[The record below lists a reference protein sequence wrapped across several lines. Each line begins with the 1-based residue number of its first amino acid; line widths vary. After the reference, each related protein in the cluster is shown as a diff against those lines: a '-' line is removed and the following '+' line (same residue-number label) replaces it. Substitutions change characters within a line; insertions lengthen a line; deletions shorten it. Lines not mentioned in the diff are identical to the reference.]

1 MKVRQAM
8 MRDLHVVRPD
18 QTIENAARTM
28 SNFDLGILL
37 VAVGDRLVGIVT
49 PRDMAVRAT
58 SRGKGP
64 DTLIRDIMSSD
75 VNYCFKDEDRA
86 VVARS
91 IAPQQIR
98 SVPVV
103 TRDRRLVGVL
113 SLGDLAPR
121 CCQSGEQTVGGHTQ
135 NQRRA

>member
-8 MRDLHVVRPD
+8 MRDLEVVRPD

-28 SNFDLGILL
+28 SDFDVGIFL

-58 SRGKGP
+58 SRGKRP

-75 VNYCFKDEDRA
+75 VIYCFEDEDT
-86 VVARS
+86 VVACS
-91 IAPQQIR
+91 ITHQQIR

-103 TRDRRLVGVL
+103 NGDRRLVGVL

-121 CCQSGEQTVGGHTQ
+121 GCQSGEQTVGSHT
-135 NQRRA
+135 